1 VHGKFKHIKTVRA
14 LIFTVCLSLVIGCQ
28 RERKPIVVAEE
39 EPTGIELS
47 SLGNTTLSSYGF
59 FQGDLKNLDPVEGVV
74 HYELNS
80 PLFSDYAY
88 KKRFIRFPEGKHATY
103 HHDDVFDFPEGTVLI
118 KNFYYPAD
126 FRKPDEN
133 IRLLET
139 RLLMLESGSWKAL
152 PYIWNEEQT
161 EAYLD
166 VAGKS
171 IDVAWTHYDGTQKQ
185 VVYSVPDMN
194 QCKGCHLRG
203 DKVTPIGP
211 VARQLNG
218 TGEGN
223 TVNQLINLAEHGWLQ
238 GLPALD
244 QVPRLVSYEDEE
256 EQLDLRARA
265 WLEVNCAHCHRPD
278 GPAKTSGLHLLA
290 DVKDPFAL
298 GVGKPP
304 VAAGRGSGGL
314 KYDIVPGNPRE
325 SILFYRINSDD
336 PGVMM
341 PELGKSMIHEEG
353 VELVREWINEMK
365 KSAP

>member
-1 VHGKFKHIKTVRA
+1 MKSVYSIV
-14 LIFTVCLSLVIGCQ
+14 LCMLMLSCTQ
-28 RERKPIVVAEE
+28 QKPEVIVVEE
-39 EPTGIELS
+39 E
-47 SLGNTTLSSYGF
+47 SLGGTTLASLGEEKLSAYGF
-59 FQGDLKNLDPVEGVV
+59 FKGELKNLEPAEGVI
-74 HYELNS
+74 HYELNA

-88 KKRFIRFPEGKHATY
+88 KKRFVKFPKGTFASY
-103 HHDDVFDFPEGTVLI
+103 NADDVLDFPEGTVLI

-133 IRLLET
+133 IRILET
-139 RLLMLESGSWKAL
+139 RLLMLENGTWSAL

-166 VAGKS
+166 VSGRS
-171 IDVAWTHYDGTQKQ
+171 IEVSWTHDDGTIKQ
-185 VVYSVPDMN
+185 VNYSVPNMN

-203 DKVTPIGP
+203 DKVMPIGP
-211 VARQLNG
+211 TARQLNG
-218 TGEGN
+218 SIRGQQKNQLEHLAALGLLHNPPPIN
-223 TVNQLINLAEHGWLQ
+223 TVA
-238 GLPALD
+238 
-244 QVPRLVSYEDEE
+244 RLVDYDNAT

-290 DVKDPFAL
+290 DVKNPFEL

-314 KYDIVPGNPRE
+314 NYDIVPGKPDQ
-325 SILFYRINSDD
+325 SILYYRIKSDD

-341 PELGKSMIHEEG
+341 PELGKKLVHEEG
-353 VELVREWINEMK
+353 VKLIEQWIREMR
-365 KSAP
+365 

>member
-1 VHGKFKHIKTVRA
+1 M
-14 LIFTVCLSLVIGCQ
+14 LMLSCTQ
-28 RERKPIVVAEE
+28 QKPEVIVVEE
-39 EPTGIELS
+39 E
-47 SLGNTTLSSYGF
+47 SLGGTTLASLGEEKLSAYGF
-59 FQGDLKNLDPVEGVV
+59 FKGELKNLEPAEGVI
-74 HYELNS
+74 HYELNA

-88 KKRFIRFPEGKHATY
+88 KKRFVKFPKGTFASY
-103 HHDDVFDFPEGTVLI
+103 NADDVLDFPEGTVLI

-133 IRLLET
+133 IRILET
-139 RLLMLESGSWKAL
+139 RLLMLENGTWSAL

-166 VAGKS
+166 VSGRS
-171 IDVAWTHYDGTQKQ
+171 IEVSWTHDDGTIKQ
-185 VVYSVPDMN
+185 VNYSVPNMN

-203 DKVTPIGP
+203 DKVMPIGP
-211 VARQLNG
+211 TARQLNG
-218 TGEGN
+218 SIRGQQKNQLEHLAALGLLHNPPPIN
-223 TVNQLINLAEHGWLQ
+223 TVA
-238 GLPALD
+238 
-244 QVPRLVSYEDEE
+244 RLVDYDNAT

-290 DVKDPFAL
+290 DVKNPFEL

-314 KYDIVPGNPRE
+314 NYDIVPGKPDQ
-325 SILFYRINSDD
+325 SILYYRIKSDD

-341 PELGKSMIHEEG
+341 PELGKKLVHEEG
-353 VELVREWINEMK
+353 VKLIEQWIREMR
-365 KSAP
+365 